1 MALQLNRY
9 CDFTHLESMPLAD
22 PLRLRALFG
31 FSSLV
36 PRTAMYSMSQIN
48 SIGPVRRTQS
58 KPNINKNLIEFL
70 KYVRTFADDDDG
82 DDGYTKYV
90 TWIVSRLGCANE

>member
-1 MALQLNRY
+1 
-9 CDFTHLESMPLAD
+9 MPLAD

-48 SIGPVRRTQS
+48 LIEPVRRTQS
-58 KPNINKNLIEFL
+58 ESNNNKNLIEFL
-70 KYVRTFADDDDG
+70 KYMVPTRTDDKDDG
-82 DDGYTKYV
+82 
-90 TWIVSRLGCANE
+90 W